1 MVFSEQLVEQ
11 DQYRIVL
18 VLPQS
23 KMVLAE
29 RHGETLRL
37 PSVKIP
43 RWARPAEQLTKAI
56 RERWN
61 LPAIVIDR
69 LPAEVDSLPC
79 AMVEVCMP
87 ATQNIPDGL
96 VSDDLDAIAAS
107 EISKPE
113 HAVVREILSGDV
125 GARGPFSRIGWLQ
138 EAQLW
143 IRESVVDH
151 SIEFT
156 EDIRQLNASGAFAL
170 VRFGTEQGPA
180 YWLKATGAPNSH
192 EFGITTTLAEYFP
205 ESLPP
210 FVAAREDWNAWVT
223 EEAGKPLY
231 DNLTLPALEQA
242 VLALVQLQKQS
253 TGCIEQLLHRGFSRQ
268 GIPILQSQ
276 LNDLIDYLEEAMDQ
290 QTTARVSRLESSQ
303 LRELGR
309 VLHDACSEMH
319 ELGIPDA
326 LAHLDIN
333 PGNVLFDGARC
344 VFIDWAEAY
353 IGNPFLTFEQFLS
366 HVERSGTP
374 ANSWVAR
381 LRAIYARSWFDFL
394 SESNIDRAFTLAPLL
409 AVATY
414 LYGRGDWLHSPRR
427 HDPAFQSYARSLARH
442 MYRAAQATDLM
453 EPSCR

>member
-61 LPAIVIDR
+61 LPAIVIDH
-69 LPAEVDSLPC
+69 LPTERGLPPC
-79 AMVEVCMP
+79 AVVEVCMP
-87 ATQNIPDGL
+87 AGLKVPDEL
-96 VSDDLDAIAAS
+96 ISEELDAIAVS
-107 EISKPE
+107 EFAKTE
-113 HAVVREILSGDV
+113 HVLVREILSGDA
-125 GARGPFSRIGWLQ
+125 GARGPFSRIGWLD

-143 IRESVVDH
+143 IQESVVEH
-151 SIEFT
+151 SVEFT
-156 EDIRQLNASGAFAL
+156 EDIRQLNASGTFAL
-170 VRFGTEQGPA
+170 IRFGTEQRPA
-180 YWLKATGAPNSH
+180 YWLKATGAPNSN
-192 EFGITTTLAEYFP
+192 EFGLTTTLAEYFP
-205 ESLPP
+205 QCLPP
-210 FVAAREDWNAWVT
+210 LVAAREDWNAWVT
-223 EEAGKPLY
+223 AEVGKPLC

-242 VLALVQLQKQS
+242 VFALAQLQKRS
-253 TGCIEQLLHRGFSRQ
+253 TGCIKQLLHRGFVRH

-276 LNDLIDYLEEAMDQ
+276 LNDLIDYLEEAMEQ
-290 QTTARVSRLESSQ
+290 QTTTRVSRLESSQ

-309 VLHDACSEMH
+309 VLHDACAEMH

-374 ANSWVAR
+374 ANSWVSR
-381 LRAIYARSWFDFL
+381 VRDIYAQSWFDFL
-394 SESNIDRAFTLAPLL
+394 SESNIDRAFALAPLL

-414 LYGRGDWLHSPRR
+414 LYGRGDWLNAPRR